1 VTDRSA
7 AVPAAG
13 NNETGLVAAERRSP
27 EAVWAEAF
35 QALANHV
42 AHDLRNALNGVAVN
56 LEVVR
61 TRSSRGAAAAAI
73 APFAATA
80 ASQFEAVTAGAEA
93 LLAFARP
100 EPAPPD
106 VAAIIARLSHLTA
119 LKSESRVQVN
129 DSSEGQARTSAPA
142 AVVRAVVARSVLN
155 ALAEDDTISC
165 EIGVDDGIFVHVT
178 GALDA
183 SPPDPELVA
192 IALAHGVHIV
202 TQARTLELRFP
213 AVGPRA
219 IPHTPS

>member
-1 VTDRSA
+1 VTDRRA
-7 AVPAAG
+7 AVPAVG

-35 QALANHV
+35 QALANYV
-42 AHDLRNALNGVAVN
+42 AHDFRNALNGVAVN

-61 TRSSRGAAAAAI
+61 ARSSRGAAAAAI

-106 VAAIIARLSHLTA
+106 VAAIIVRVSQLTA
-119 LKSESRVQVN
+119 LKTESRVQVN
-129 DSSEGQARTSAPA
+129 DSSEGRARTSAPA

-155 ALAEDDTISC
+155 ALAEDTISC

-178 GALDA
+178 GAVDP

-202 TQARTLELRFP
+202 AQAQTLELRFP

-219 IPHTPS
+219 IPHAPS

>member
-1 VTDRSA
+1 MTDRRA
-7 AVPAAG
+7 AVPAVG

-35 QALANHV
+35 QALANYV
-42 AHDLRNALNGVAVN
+42 AHDFRNALNGVAVN

-61 TRSSRGAAAAAI
+61 ARSSRGAAAAAI

-106 VAAIIARLSHLTA
+106 VAAIIVRVSQLTA
-119 LKSESRVQVN
+119 LKTESRVQVN
-129 DSSEGQARTSAPA
+129 DSSEGRARTSAPA

-155 ALAEDDTISC
+155 ALAEDTISC

-178 GALDA
+178 GAVDP

-202 TQARTLELRFP
+202 AQAQTLELRFP

-219 IPHTPS
+219 IPHAPS